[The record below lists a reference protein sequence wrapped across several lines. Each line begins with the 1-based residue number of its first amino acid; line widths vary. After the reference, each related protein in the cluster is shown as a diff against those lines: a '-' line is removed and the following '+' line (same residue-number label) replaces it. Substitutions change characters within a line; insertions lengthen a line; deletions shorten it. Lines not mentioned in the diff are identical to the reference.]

1 MAVAEQTPY
10 KEYIANG
17 VTNSFPLEFDCD
29 DQDHL
34 IVTVN
39 DIEIENGYWLLINGA
54 VVFGSAPAD
63 QSKIIIQRNTPLE
76 RNTNY
81 QTTNNSFRPQSVN
94 KDFDRIWWKLQ
105 ELWVQVTLLW
115 AALNSKIAAL
125 WLALNQEIQDRVKS
139 DLDIRAWVQV
149 LLNNIVDN
157 GLISAIA
164 VTTVESVADLQY
176 LVSWDGR
183 TVYVKS
189 YYQGLG
195 KGGGTRIYSYVRRN
209 ENDGFL
215 CINGWVLQVVNN
227 TVTCS
232 QAGAKNDPSFDSTSA
247 VQKALLFSGKTQI
260 DDYYYTRKPVWFPV
274 SKVIE
279 GIGKWSCGIVK
290 NGDDGVLNLVH
301 DKTTGKTTLDKN
313 AVLIGYADRP
323 NTTYCEELS
332 LSNFSLRYAGLL
344 QDSIGLYIPTIC
356 RSMFLNL
363 LIEDAKTGIRT
374 TDSWDCSWF
383 NVHVRNSETAYKYG
397 ASDGT
402 LTVNGTSNNMI
413 GCYAEVV
420 SLNAY
425 WFKNYQYSTMS
436 GCAADKVSHM
446 QDGGSSIY
454 VFDNTDMVINN
465 AGCEHIT
472 TRHSIIKN
480 SSNII
485 FNLGNFI
492 LDNSFQDGTTWW
504 QQSNTLLSISNE
516 SKVLFKQSK
525 FSIENQLRNGNSK
538 FAAFASIDGG
548 CKLTLDDISSYKS
561 QIVNFVE
568 NSEYETYNSLDI
580 YYVSGS
586 VVEVKTPLDLY
597 EYKASGGN
605 SNWFN
610 ATATNKRLED
620 TFKAHSSNAFSIP
633 IDMSLT
639 QLANTYQT
647 VVASQTV
654 PSAATSALEYPFATT
669 AHIIQQW
676 SAKRQSGDNLTAQLA
691 IPIWTANSIGQG
703 ALRIRFKQ
711 GNSSFSDFRTIFT
724 DNDSLIPRST
734 ASQNLG
740 SSSLTWNNIYSQNAV
755 TVVSDERYKTD
766 ISELDEQEIQCAIA
780 CGKLYRKYKL
790 NAAVNEKGLNA
801 ARYHIGAIAQ
811 DIVQCFVSHGLD
823 WRKYGVVT
831 YEKWEADEQ
840 LTGGEIFMLRYEE
853 LNCFVNAGLQHRL
866 SQLES

>member
-10 KEYIANG
+10 KEYVANG
-17 VTNSFPLEFDCD
+17 VTTSFPLEFDCEN
-29 DQDHL
+29 QDHL

-39 DIEIENGYWLLINGA
+39 DIEPENGQWSLINGA
-54 VVFGSAPAD
+54 VIFLIAPAN
-63 QSKIIIQRNTPLE
+63 QAKIVIQRNTPLE

-81 QTTNNSFRPQSVN
+81 QTTNNSFRPQPVN

-105 ELWVQVTLLW
+105 ELWVQVSLLW
-115 AALNSKIAAL
+115 TQIKLLWSGLKNEIKDRIAAD
-125 WLALNQEIQDRVKS
+125 LA
-139 DLDIRAWVQV
+139 IRSWVLV
-149 LLNNIVDN
+149 LLNNIVDS
-157 GLISAIA
+157 GLVSAIA
-164 VTTVESVADLQY
+164 VTTVESISDLNN
-176 LVSWDGR
+176 LIAWDGR

-189 YYQGLG
+189 YYQGLN
-195 KGGGTRIYSYVRRN
+195 KGGGTRIYNYSRRN

-215 CINGWVLQVVNN
+215 CINGWVLQVENNIVNPAH
-227 TVTCS
+227 
-232 QAGAKNDPSFDSTSA
+232 AGAKNDPSFDSTSA
-247 VQKALLFSGKTQI
+247 VQKALLFTGKTQI

-301 DKTTGKTTLDKN
+301 DKTTGKTVLDKN

-323 NTTYCEELS
+323 NTTYCEELR
-332 LSNFSLRYAGLL
+332 LSDFSLKYSGSLTN
-344 QDSIGLYIPTIC
+344 SVGLYIPTLC
-356 RSMFLNL
+356 RSIFSNL
-363 LIEDAKTGIRT
+363 LIEDVSIGVKTS
-374 TDSWDCSWF
+374 DSWLCSWI
-383 NVHVRNSETAYKYG
+383 NVHVRNSDISFKFG
-397 ASDGT
+397 DSDGT
-402 LTVNGTSNNMI
+402 LIANGTSNNMI

-420 SLNAY
+420 KLNAY
-425 WFKNYQYSTMS
+425 WFKNYQYSTMT
-436 GCAADKVSHM
+436 GCAADKVSHA
-446 QDGGSSIY
+446 QNDGSSIY
-454 VFDNTDMVINN
+454 VFDNTDMVLNSC
-465 AGCEHIT
+465 GCEHIT
-472 TRHSIIKN
+472 TRHLIAKN
-480 SSNII
+480 GSNII

-492 LDNSFQDGTTWW
+492 LDNKFQDEDTWW
-504 QQSNTLLSISNE
+504 QQTNTLLSISNE
-516 SKVLFKQSK
+516 SKVNFNNTK
-525 FSIENQLRNGNSK
+525 FSISNQTRDGLSK
-538 FAAFASIDGG
+538 FAAFACVDGG
-548 CKLTLDDISSYKS
+548 CKLELNNISSYKS

-568 NSEYETYNSLDI
+568 ASEYKTYNSLDI

-586 VVEVKTPLDLY
+586 IIEMKTPLDVY
-597 EYKASGGN
+597 EYAASGGN
-605 SNWFN
+605 SLWFN

-620 TFKAHSSNAFSIP
+620 SFKAHSSNAFSIP

-790 NAAVNEKGLNA
+790 NAAVDEKGLNA

-866 SQLES
+866 LQLES